1 MPSTL
6 EGGSDAPRD
15 PTSPPHQNF
24 GDYLPPVQRESL
36 GPRFQKVWA
45 ASAISLVGDGLI
57 LSAMPLLIAGLTT
70 GSTALI
76 SGLEVARGL
85 PWLMFGLLGGVV
97 ADRLDRR
104 RVMAAV
110 DAGRCIAVGL
120 LAIAVWRGDAT
131 VALIWVVAFLLGSGE
146 VFFDNSAQS
155 ILPSLVDDPADRA
168 GQRPVLRHRVG
179 GSRPRWPGGRSGAVR
194 EGGVAAVRARLGFVP
209 RRVADR
215 LHALRA
221 ATGRGRG
228 PAEDRRNRAPATRE
242 RGPTIRADLR
252 EGWTWLKGHH
262 LLRSLLVIGCTYNF
276 LVVGAEAI
284 NVVFVLRVLHAS
296 KAVFGLILTG
306 SALGGIAAGLS
317 ADRVIKKLGPGGT
330 ILTTLAVAGVA
341 GLTAG
346 TTNNVI
352 VFAASMAVAVACGT
366 LANIV
371 VLSLRQTLVPDELR
385 GRVNSLYRVALA
397 TAAPLG
403 ALAAGQLAGLVSL
416 RAPLLVMGA
425 GTLLLAAA
433 AVPVVNNRAI
443 ERARR

>member
-1 MPSTL
+1 MIRRVRRT
-6 EGGSDAPRD
+6 
-15 PTSPPHQNF
+15 TNF
-24 GDYLPPVQRESL
+24 GGYLPPVQRESL
-36 GPRFQKVWA
+36 GPRFRKVWA

-57 LSAMPLLIAGLTT
+57 LSALPLLLAGLTRRP
-70 GSTALI
+70 ALI
-76 SGLEVARGL
+76 AGLEVARGL

-97 ADRLDRR
+97 ADRADRR

-110 DAGRCIAVGL
+110 DAGRFIAVGL

-155 ILPSLVDDPADRA
+155 ILPSLVETQFIERANARFFVTESVARDLCGPAAGAALFATAASLPFALDSASFVAASLIIFTLSGSYRA
-168 GQRPVLRHRVG
+168 RA
-179 GSRPRWPGGRSGAVR
+179 RPRRRPTK
-194 EGGVAAVRARLGFVP
+194 RAR
-209 RRVADR
+209 R
-215 LHALRA
+215 
-221 ATGRGRG
+221 
-228 PAEDRRNRAPATRE
+228 RE

-262 LLRSLLVIGCTYNF
+262 LLRSLVVIGCTYNF
-276 LVVGAEAI
+276 LLVGAEAL
-284 NVVFVLRVLHAS
+284 NVLFALRVLHAS
-296 KAVFGLILTG
+296 KAVFGMILTG
-306 SALGGIAAGLS
+306 SALGGITAGLS
-317 ADRVIKKLGPGGT
+317 ADRVIKKLGPGST

-346 TTNNVI
+346 TSNNVI

-416 RAPLLVMGA
+416 RAPLLVMGV